1 MNKILVANRG
11 EIAVRIIRACKEMNI
26 KTVAV
31 YSEIDKDSMHTR
43 LADESICIGP
53 ANSNKSYLNFK
64 NIIEAANITGADG
77 IHPGF
82 GFLSENSKF
91 AKICE
96 ESNIKFIGPSYKV
109 IENMGNK
116 SKAKE
121 MFKNAGIPVI
131 PGSDGSLKNIEQAIE
146 IAEKIGYPVML
157 KAANGG
163 GGKGIRIAN
172 NKKELEENYN
182 IVKQEAKVS
191 FSDDEIYMEKYIE
204 NPRHIEIQIL
214 ADKYGNV
221 VQLGERDCT
230 IQRKNQKILEETPS
244 IAIDQKLRNKL
255 GEIAIKVAKVAEYT
269 NAGTVEFLVDKNKN
283 FYFMEMNTRIQVEHP
298 ITEENTGIDLVKE
311 QIRIAAGEELRIK
324 QNKINSVGHSI
335 ECRINAENPF
345 MQFRPSPGKIT
356 GLNLPGGNGIRI
368 DTAIYEGYNIPPT
381 YDSMIAKVIAHGS
394 TRNEAIAK
402 MKRALEEFVVEGVD
416 TNIDFLLKIITNL
429 NFIRGNYDTSF
440 IEKEILR
447 GSKLDDSRQN

>member
-1 MNKILVANRG
+1 MNKILIANRG

-31 YSEIDKDSMHTR
+31 YSDIDKDSMHTR

-109 IENMGNK
+109 IEAMGNK
-116 SKAKE
+116 AKAKE

-131 PGSDGSLKNIEQAIE
+131 PGSDGSIKGISEAMKL
-146 IAEKIGYPVML
+146 AEKIGYPVML

-163 GGKGIRIAN
+163 GGKGIRIVN
-172 NKKELEENYN
+172 NQEELEENYD
-182 IVKQEAKVS
+182 IVKQEAKIS

-214 ADKYGNV
+214 ADQHGNV
-221 VQLGERDCT
+221 IQLGERDCT

-244 IAIDQKLRNKL
+244 PVIDQKLRNKL
-255 GEIAIKVAKVAEYT
+255 GEIAVKVAKVAEYT

-298 ITEENTGIDLVKE
+298 ITEENTGIDLIKE
-311 QIRIAAGEELRIK
+311 QIRIAADEPLRFK
-324 QNKINSVGHSI
+324 QSKINPVGHSI
-335 ECRINAENPF
+335 ECRINAENPLL
-345 MQFRPSPGKIT
+345 QFRPSPGKIT

-368 DTAIYEGYNIPPT
+368 DTAIYEGYQIPPN
-381 YDSMIAKVIAHGS
+381 YDSMIAKLIVHGNS
-394 TRNEAIAK
+394 RNEAIAK
-402 MKRALEEFVVEGVD
+402 MKRALEEFVIEGVD
-416 TNIDFLLKIITNL
+416 TNIDFLLRIITNL

-440 IEKEILR
+440 IEKEILNKT
-447 GSKLDDSRQN
+447 GAVK

>member
-1 MNKILVANRG
+1 M
-11 EIAVRIIRACKEMNI
+11 E
-26 KTVAV
+26 
-31 YSEIDKDSMHTR
+31 Y
-43 LADESICIGP
+43 
-53 ANSNKSYLNFK
+53 
-64 NIIEAANITGADG
+64 
-77 IHPGF
+77 IHGF

-96 ESNIKFIGPSYKV
+96 ESNIRFIGPSYKV
-109 IENMGNK
+109 IEKMGNK

-131 PGSDGSLKNIEQAIE
+131 PGSDGAIENIEEAKKISK
-146 IAEKIGYPVML
+146 KIGYPIML

-163 GGKGIRIAN
+163 GGKGIRIVN
-172 NKKELEENYN
+172 SEEELEENYN
-182 IVKQEAKVS
+182 IVKHEAKIS
-191 FSDDEIYMEKYIE
+191 FSDDEIYIEKYIL

-214 ADKYGNV
+214 ADKYGNI

-244 IAIDQKLRNKL
+244 IAIDDKTRNKL

-298 ITEENTGIDLVKE
+298 ITEENTGIDLIKE
-311 QIRIAAGEELRIK
+311 QIRIAADGQLRLK
-324 QNKINSVGHSI
+324 QNKIIPNGHSI

-345 MQFRPSPGKIT
+345 LNFRPSPGKIT
-356 GLNLPGGNGIRI
+356 GLHLPGGNGIRI
-368 DTAIYEGYNIPPT
+368 DTAIYEGYEIPST
-381 YDSMIAKVIAHGS
+381 YDSMIAKLIAHGNS
-394 TRNEAIAK
+394 RNEAIAK
-402 MKRALEEFVVEGVD
+402 MKRALEELVIDGID
-416 TNIDFLLKIITNL
+416 TNVDFLLKVITNL

-440 IEKEILR
+440 IEKEILK
-447 GSKLDDSRQN
+447 GSN